1 MTTELVL
8 ADKRSSL
15 ISPESFDHVFRI
27 SQIFADSDLV
37 PEHFKKKPQNVFIA
51 LQMAER
57 LGLDAMLAIQ
67 NIHVIKGKP
76 ALSSQMLIGLINAS
90 GLIDGVISFTSN
102 GKPPPDLSV
111 TASAKLKGSEQ
122 IISATFAFSQA
133 QAMGVTQ
140 NAPWKTAPEL
150 MCRYRAASHLARSYF
165 PQLTLGL
172 GNKEELE
179 ELEPLNVTPRTQTAT
194 IALTP
199 RRESIA
205 SEAQQEAQTPQNEAT
220 ITSTPKPRG
229 RPPKAKMEI
238 VAQESVK
245 EAESDLYSETASDI
259 RCEDV
264 ACEDV
269 GF

>member
-1 MTTELVL
+1 MTNGLVIS
-8 ADKRSSL
+8 KNNSL
-15 ISPESFDHVFRI
+15 ISPADFDHVWRI
-27 SQIFADSDLV
+27 SEVFANSDLV
-37 PEHFKKKPQNVFIA
+37 PEHFKGKPYNVFLA
-51 LQMAER
+51 LQMAQR
-57 LGLDAMLAIQ
+57 LDIDAMLAIQ
-67 NIHVIKGKP
+67 NIHIIKGRP

-111 TASAKLKGSEQ
+111 TASAKLKGCEQ
-122 IISATFAFSQA
+122 VISATFAYSQA
-133 QAMGVTQ
+133 MAMGTTNNV
-140 NAPWKTAPEL
+140 PWKTAPEL
-150 MCRYRAASHLARSYF
+150 MCRYRAASHLARTHF
-165 PQLTLGL
+165 PQLSLGL

-205 SEAQQEAQTPQNEAT
+205 PEAQQEAQTPQNEQPIAAQ
-220 ITSTPKPRG
+220 PKTRG
-229 RPPKAKMEI
+229 RPPKAKIEI
-238 VAQESVK
+238 ISQEGVK
-245 EAESDLYSETASDI
+245 EAETDLWSEPASDI

-264 ACEDV
+264 